1 MSFSFLFTHSAA
13 RGRSKYD
20 TMSTSHTW
28 TIDNVHSE
36 IQFRARH
43 MVVSTVTGKFDSFQ
57 STVET
62 QGDSLEGAV
71 VNFTA
76 DTSSVNT
83 GTEQRDNHL
92 KSDDFFNAEK
102 YPQLKFQSD
111 SFKQVSGDNYELKG
125 QLTIRDITRPITL
138 EVEYGGVIKDPYGNQ
153 RSGFTITGKVSRK
166 DFGLRW
172 NNLLESGGAVVADEV
187 KINCHAEYIR
197 PE

>member
-1 MSFSFLFTHSAA
+1 
-13 RGRSKYD
+13 
-20 TMSTSHTW
+20 
-28 TIDNVHSE
+28 
-36 IQFRARH
+36 
-43 MVVSTVTGKFDSFQ
+43 MVVSTVTGKFDSFE

-76 DTSSVNT
+76 NVSSVNT

-92 KSDDFFNAEK
+92 RSDDFFNAEK
-102 YPQLKFQSD
+102 FPQLTFRSD
-111 SFKQVSGDNYELKG
+111 SFKKVSGENYALTG

-153 RSGFTITGKVSRK
+153 RSGFTVTGKVSRK

-187 KINCHAEYIR
+187 KINCHVEYIL
-197 PE
+197 PG

>member
-1 MSFSFLFTHSAA
+1 
-13 RGRSKYD
+13 
-20 TMSTSHTW
+20 
-28 TIDNVHSE
+28 
-36 IQFRARH
+36 